1 MYNEKTSPAVNKL
14 NKGAL
19 HMKYKAVI
27 FDLDGT
33 LLNTIDDLANSVNA
47 VLERSG
53 FPVHST
59 EEIKYF
65 VGTGFYNLIRLAL
78 PEKNRDEDTVN
89 KLVEMLREEYG
100 RQWNRLTRP
109 YDGIPELLDELTKRN
124 IKKAVLSNKADNF
137 TKIIIAQLLPKWHFE
152 VVLGER
158 PNAPKKPDPTVA
170 LEIADIMGISPDEVI
185 LLGDSSYDMQTAVS
199 AGMFAAGALW
209 GFREADELK
218 SAGANALIEKPLDL
232 LKLL

>member
-1 MYNEKTSPAVNKL
+1 
-14 NKGAL
+14 
-19 HMKYKAVI
+19 MKYKAII

-33 LLNTIDDLANSVNA
+33 LLNTIDDIANSVNS
-47 VLERSG
+47 VLEKSG
-53 FPVHST
+53 FPVYGT

-78 PEKNRDEDTVN
+78 PEKDRDEDTIK

-100 RQWNRLTRP
+100 TRWNQFTRP
-109 YDGIPELLDELTKRN
+109 YEGIPELLDELTKRD

-137 TKIIIAQLLPKWHFE
+137 TKIIIDQLLPGWHFE
-152 VVLGER
+152 AVFGER
-158 PNAPKKPDPTVA
+158 PDVPKKPDPTAA
-170 LEIADIMGISPDEVI
+170 LEIADMLNIPLNEII

-209 GFREADELK
+209 GFRKADELK
-218 SAGANALIEKPLDL
+218 SAGADTLIEKPLDL